1 MRDTINAYLESL
13 KVRHYAAGSLQR
25 VLDGLKVFER
35 YLALR
40 GVADLREVTRATLA
54 DYQGWLLEQDYSV
67 TTRQGQLSTLRG
79 FFAHLVAVD
88 AVFLNPCEGMV
99 LPRRPDR
106 LPRNVLT
113 REEVRRILNAPD
125 TQTPKGLRDRA
136 ILEVFY
142 STGLRS
148 RELWALTVQDVD
160 WRNGF
165 VRVNKGKFSK
175 DRVVPL
181 GGKACQYL
189 REYVQKIRSEW
200 ARLAREQG
208 RDDRALWLSSGR
220 RHQPMTQQ
228 AIALVPRDAA
238 RQAGVGKTARP
249 HVWRH
254 TCATHMLANGSNI
267 IYVQRLL
274 GHRCLETTQVYT
286 RVAVPELKATHRK
299 KHPRA

>member
-1 MRDTINAYLESL
+1 MHDKTEVYLESL
-13 KVRHYAAGSLQR
+13 KVRHYAAGTVQR

-40 GVADLREVTRATLA
+40 GLADLREVTRETVA
-54 DYQGWLLEQDYSV
+54 DYQSWLLEQDYSV
-67 TTRQGQLSTLRG
+67 TTRQGHLSTLRG

-88 AVFLNPCEGMV
+88 VVFLNPCEGMV

-113 REEVRRILNAPD
+113 PEEVRRILNAPD

-136 ILEVFY
+136 ILEMFY
-142 STGLRS
+142 STGLRA
-148 RELWALTVQDVD
+148 REMWALTVHDVD

-181 GGKACQYL
+181 GNKACDYL
-189 REYVQKIRSEW
+189 HEYLQKIRSEW
-200 ARLAREQG
+200 ARQARELG
-208 RDDRALWLSSGR
+208 RDDRALWLSSRR

-228 AIALVPRDAA
+228 ALALIPRDAA
-238 RQAGVGKTARP
+238 RLAGITKTARP

-254 TCATHMLANGSNI
+254 TCATHMVANGSNI
-267 IYVQRLL
+267 VYVQRLL

-286 RVAVPELKATHRK
+286 RVAVPELKVTFRK
-299 KHPRA
+299 KHPRS

>member
-1 MRDTINAYLESL
+1 MRDSINAHLESL
-13 KVRHYAAGSLQR
+13 KVRHYAAGSVQR

-40 GVADLREVTRATLA
+40 GIGDLREVTRAVIA
-54 DYQGWLLEQDYSV
+54 DYQGWLLDQSYSV
-67 TTRQGQLSTLRG
+67 TTRQGHLSSLRG
-79 FFAHLVAVD
+79 FFARLVAID
-88 AVFLNPCEGMV
+88 AVFLNPCEGLV

-106 LPRNVLT
+106 LPRNILT
-113 REEVRRILNAPD
+113 PDEVRRILNAPD
-125 TQTPKGLRDRA
+125 TQTPKGIRDRA

-142 STGLRS
+142 STGLRA
-148 RELWALTVQDVD
+148 REMWALTVHDVD

-175 DRVVPL
+175 DRVVPM
-181 GGKACQYL
+181 GRKACDYV
-189 REYVQKIRSEW
+189 REYLQKIRAEW
-200 ARLAREQG
+200 ARVARQAG
-208 RDDRALWLSSGR
+208 RDERALWLSSRR

-238 RQAGVGKTARP
+238 RLAGVNKTARP

-254 TCATHMLANGSNI
+254 TCATHMVANGSNI
-267 IYVQRLL
+267 VYVQRLL
-274 GHRCLETTQVYT
+274 GHRSLETTQVYT

-299 KHPRA
+299 KHPRS

>member
-25 VLDGLKVFER
+25 VLDGWKVFER

-40 GVADLREVTRATLA
+40 GIGDLREVTRETLA
-54 DYQGWLLEQDYSV
+54 DYQSWLLEQDYSV
-67 TTRQGQLSTLRG
+67 TTRQGHLSTLRG
-79 FFAHLVAVD
+79 FFAHLVAID

-106 LPRNVLT
+106 LPKNVLT
-113 REEVRRILNAPD
+113 REEARRILNAPD

-181 GGKACQYL
+181 GNKACHYL

-200 ARLAREQG
+200 ARLARERG

-238 RQAGVGKTARP
+238 HQAGVSKTARP

-267 IYVQRLL
+267 VYVQRLL
-274 GHRCLETTQVYT
+274 GHRSLETTQVYT